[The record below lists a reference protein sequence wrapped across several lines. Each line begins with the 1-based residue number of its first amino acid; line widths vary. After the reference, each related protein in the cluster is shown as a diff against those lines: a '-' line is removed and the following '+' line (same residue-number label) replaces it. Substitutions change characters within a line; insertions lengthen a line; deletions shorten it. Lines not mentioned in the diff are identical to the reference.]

1 MILAYSEVLV
11 SNWNNIVLFILS
23 RLSRRRQGDKNL
35 LEKFIDHSTGDPLDL
50 LDQKTVRLALK
61 SAAGKKRSAP
71 DDDDDEFE
79 VDPEGRIIVQ
89 EEREKRKKKH
99 VSRDDDDA
107 DGKSSVRSQSVK
119 KWKTSSSGWAYT
131 GHEYTSRRASGD
143 LKKKDKMEPYAYW
156 PMDRKLLNR
165 RSDRKAS
172 ARKGMSSVMK
182 MTKRLQGKSASAVL
196 SDKRSGKMK
205 HKKNN

>member
-1 MILAYSEVLV
+1 M
-11 SNWNNIVLFILS
+11 
-23 RLSRRRQGDKNL
+23 
-35 LEKFIDHSTGDPLDL
+35 EKFIDHSTGDPLDL